1 MDVAKIEW
9 STRRVR
15 LLAGPRVSNR
25 SKVLSPDRNPPGP
38 LASLETE
45 RSEHSAW
52 RFATGGAPSVV
63 TPLAAHASRVPGGR
77 GGQQQIDH
85 LALYFQRIRRAEM
98 VMPRQMEWAWSAC
111 LQGTELKR
119 QNGARVGQPD
129 CQIRRGHQDRSRRG
143 TTLADRP
150 LSMTTTSAI

>member
-9 STRRVR
+9 SMRRVR

-45 RSEHSAW
+45 RSEHSAC

-63 TPLAAHASRVPGGR
+63 TPLAAHASRVPGRR
-77 GGQQQIDH
+77 GGHHHFSASD
-85 LALYFQRIRRAEM
+85 ALEIECE
-98 VMPRQMEWAWSAC
+98 VVNLLLPRQMEWAWSAC